1 MKPRS
6 VYNILYITFNSDSFN
21 QSGLYS
27 INSALF
33 SLISSDGY
41 ITSFELTKLMI
52 SYTEKITGERSW
64 PDDVAE
70 DVNDMIREADIDGD
84 GKVTF
89 EEFIFMMKSK

>member
-1 MKPRS
+1 MS
-6 VYNILYITFNSDSFN
+6 E
-21 QSGLYS
+21 LYS
-27 INSALF
+27 RLGKRFQGFQFDYSRFIFFL

-41 ITSFELTKLMI
+41 ITSFELMKLMI
-52 SYTEKITGERSW
+52 SYTEKVTGERAW

>member
-1 MKPRS
+1 M
-6 VYNILYITFNSDSFN
+6 
-21 QSGLYS
+21 
-27 INSALF
+27 F
-33 SLISSDGY
+33 SSMISSDGF

-52 SYTEKITGERSW
+52 SYTEKVTGERVW

-70 DVNDMIREADIDGD
+70 DVSDMIREADIDGD

>member
-1 MKPRS
+1 MKL
-6 VYNILYITFNSDSFN
+6 V
-21 QSGLYS
+21 
-27 INSALF
+27 
-33 SLISSDGY
+33 
-41 ITSFELTKLMI
+41 I
-52 SYTEKITGERSW
+52 SYTEKVTGERAW

>member
-1 MKPRS
+1 MHS
-6 VYNILYITFNSDSFN
+6 ISSF
-21 QSGLYS
+21 LS
-27 INSALF
+27 I
-33 SLISSDGY
+33 ISSDGF

-52 SYTEKITGERSW
+52 SYTEKITGERVW

-70 DVNDMIREADIDGD
+70 DVSDMIREADIDGD

>member
-1 MKPRS
+1 MHS
-6 VYNILYITFNSDSFN
+6 ISSF
-21 QSGLYS
+21 LS
-27 INSALF
+27 I
-33 SLISSDGY
+33 ISSDGF

-52 SYTEKITGERSW
+52 SYTEKVTGERVW

-70 DVNDMIREADIDGD
+70 DVSDMIREADIDGD